1 MMRCFLPT
9 CFGSCKRSK
18 RSNPTATQ
26 SLHSKIELQYELLNQ
41 SAEAAHAATPTKDEE
56 ERLGRRGEKKDERQ
70 GEGEGEQEFSESL
83 FSLSIGSAKQISAA
97 QNADTTEVNSPM
109 QQQQQLLLGVRDE
122 DSEALGSSTP
132 TVREKVQG
140 NSSKPA
146 GFFSSDKE
154 ADIEKPAEQQ
164 NCIARE
170 EGGDV
175 NGIQEESSESL
186 FSLSTDYRKPIS
198 SAEIAETE
206 VNSLRQ
212 DKKEETQER
221 VYDVSSVLNP
231 IENVDTQGRVAK
243 STLLKSLKNNDK
255 ENINNSAVEDIA
267 ISLSPEPNM
276 KLSKC
281 KARQKAN
288 DNKLEI
294 GVDTSLSSWL
304 VEPEG
309 TPVSVNKSSVGEQT
323 PKGGRGSSW
332 SNEDRP
338 ILGALTVEEIRMHSL
353 SRSSRRTRSK
363 SPDETPIIGTVG
375 SYWTHTGQDME
386 SSLNNSGRK
395 DAKLK
400 SSSST
405 CKTRLE
411 RAFEESVCEV

>member
-26 SLHSKIELQYELLNQ
+26 SLHSKIELQYELLNR

-56 ERLGRRGEKKDERQ
+56 ERLGRRGEKKDEHQ
-70 GEGEGEQEFSESL
+70 GEGEQEFSESL
-83 FSLSIGSAKQISAA
+83 FSLSIGSTKQISAA

-109 QQQQQLLLGVRDE
+109 QQQQQLLLGVGEE
-122 DSEALGSSTP
+122 DSEALGSSAP

-146 GFFSSDKE
+146 GFSSSDKE
-154 ADIEKPAEQQ
+154 ADIAKPAEQQ

-221 VYDVSSVLNP
+221 VHDISSVLNP

-276 KLSKC
+276 KLSKR

-309 TPVSVNKSSVGEQT
+309 TPVSVNNSSVGEQT

-338 ILGALTVEEIRMHSL
+338 ILGALTIEEIRMHSL

-400 SSSST
+400 SSTST